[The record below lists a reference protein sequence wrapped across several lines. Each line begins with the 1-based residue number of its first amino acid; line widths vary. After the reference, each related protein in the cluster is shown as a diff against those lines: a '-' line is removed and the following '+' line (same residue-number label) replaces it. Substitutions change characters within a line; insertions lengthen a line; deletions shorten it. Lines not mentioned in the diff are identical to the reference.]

1 MESMNER
8 ERYISN
14 PLRLIRCG
22 IELGGMAI
30 RGMLQKVDDAM
41 DVDFDPAQRI
51 YPTVV
56 EAPVATEE
64 ELNGM

>member
-8 ERYISN
+8 DRYIGN
-14 PLRLIRCG
+14 PLRLLRCG
-22 IELGGMAI
+22 IELGGMAV
-30 RGMLQKVDDAM
+30 RGMLSKVDDAL

-64 ELNGM
+64 ELNG

>member
-8 ERYISN
+8 ERYIGN
-14 PLRLIRCG
+14 PLRLMRCA
-22 IELGGMAI
+22 IELGGMALTGLI
-30 RGMLQKVDDAM
+30 RKVDDAM
-41 DVDFDPAQRI
+41 DVDFDPAERI

-64 ELNGM
+64 ELNG

>member
-14 PLRLIRCG
+14 PLRLLRCG
-22 IELGGMAI
+22 IELGAMAI
-30 RGMLQKVDDAM
+30 GSMIRKVDDAM
-41 DVDFDPAQRI
+41 DIDFDPADRI

-64 ELNGM
+64 ELGGL